1 MKLQKNTWLL
11 LLWALGVTLAI
22 IQGYDELQEFSESK
36 AKSTLDLYDN
46 LSAFSEL
53 TEHKSREVIN
63 RIELS
68 SRLLAEQSDLVA
80 LIEQQAALSDH
91 DLAHYASLLSTT
103 QSSISVITT
112 IDGEILYRS
121 PKSFSLIQNNSLS
134 HRPLFNRTKSQG
146 FAWDIYYDIASEQ
159 PSLLSSILV
168 KSGNTSIGQVVIE
181 HKITW
186 FPLLRIRNTE
196 LLLVNKHYLAG
207 FHFHND
213 RTEKI
218 RLELTHTELF
228 ETPSSQPL
236 NNLKSF
242 QPDKT
247 LKFKPHEEFNI
258 SYYQLEGIGVKKAL
272 LSEAPISDRW
282 SMLFMIP
289 IDQEIET
296 LYREVFETI
305 TNFLVILVIC
315 AVLHKFIVF
324 HFRIRELTFT
334 DELTGLN
341 NRQHYNLF
349 VPPRLKLHDR
359 GKVSNFGLLVIDVDK
374 FKNVNDTY
382 GHPVGDLVLKALAKN
397 LTEQCR
403 ESDLLYR
410 FGGEEFLIITEG
422 DSLEQLKQFANRLRE
437 LAPKIEEINSKIP
450 GGITISIGAS
460 LRAPKESLTALFK
473 RTDDLLY
480 QAKQNGRNRVE
491 IG

>member
-1 MKLQKNTWLL
+1 MKLQKRTWLSILWL
-11 LLWALGVTLAI
+11 LGISLAVI
-22 IQGYDELQEFSESK
+22 HGYSEIKEFTKGK
-36 AKSTLDLYDN
+36 AQSTLDLNAN
-46 LSAFSEL
+46 LSAFSDIS
-53 TEHKSREVIN
+53 EHKSREVIS

-68 SRLLAEQSDLVA
+68 SRLLAQQTD
-80 LIEQQAALSDH
+80 LIELLTKRTALSEADF
-91 DLAHYASLLSTT
+91 ANYTELLNTT
-103 QSSISVITT
+103 HSRINVITT
-112 IDGEILYRS
+112 FDGEILYRA
-121 PKSFSLIQNNSLS
+121 PRNFSLIQNNTLS
-134 HRPLFNRTKSQG
+134 HRPLFNRTKKHG

-168 KSGNTSIGQVVIE
+168 KSGDIPIGQVVIE

-207 FHFHND
+207 FHFKDNK
-213 RTEKI
+213 TEKI
-218 RLELTHTELF
+218 RLELTNTELF
-228 ETPSSQPL
+228 KTPSSKPL
-236 NNLKSF
+236 NNLKTF
-242 QPDKT
+242 EPDQT
-247 LKFKPHEEFNI
+247 LKFTPNEEFNI
-258 SYYQLEGIGVKKAL
+258 PYYQLEGTIVEKAL

-289 IDQEIET
+289 IDQEIEMLYEEIVET
-296 LYREVFETI
+296 L
-305 TNFLVILVIC
+305 TNFLLICVVC
-315 AVLHKFIVF
+315 AVLHKFIVY

-341 NRQHYNLF
+341 NRQHYNLY

-359 GKVSNFGLLVIDVDK
+359 GKISNFGLLVIDVDK
-374 FKNVNDTY
+374 FKSVNDSY
-382 GHPVGDLVLKALAKN
+382 GHPVGDLVLKALAKH
-397 LTEQCR
+397 LMAHCR

-410 FGGEEFLIITEG
+410 FGGEEFLVITEG
-422 DSLEQLKQFANRLRE
+422 DTLEQLERFANRLRE
-437 LAPKIEEINSKIP
+437 LTAEIEEIHAEIP

-460 LRAPKESLTALFK
+460 IREPNEPLTELFK